1 MSKFAQ
7 HVLVGAALVAMTAP
21 AAAVDVRAGVEAYQ
35 RGDYARALAEWR
47 PLADKGDADAQF
59 NLAQA
64 YKLGR
69 GVPANLDTALGFYR
83 KAALQNH
90 EEAGALLGLLLFQN
104 GKRADA
110 MPWLGKAAD
119 RGDAA
124 SQYVYGT
131 ALFNGDLVAQDWPRA
146 YGLMTRAAAQGLP
159 PARSALMEMDKH
171 IPLAQREQGVA
182 LARAAGDRPAANRP
196 APAPVRIA
204 AAPPV
209 LPTGPASAGVT
220 RQPPAN
226 PAVRDTGPPARP
238 AAAAPG
244 PRAPAPRVAAVRPA
258 PAPRAVAQP
267 GSAATSR
274 PVSPR
279 PAQTR
284 PAPSARVAGW
294 KVQLGAFRE
303 PGAANALFASLKGRV
318 RALSGA
324 QPILVR
330 AGAVTRLQA
339 GPFPSR
345 AAAAAACA
353 QVTATGQACFPV
365 AP

>member
-1 MSKFAQ
+1 MFIFAQ
-7 HVLVGAALVAMTAP
+7 NVLAGTALAAMTAT
-21 AAAVDVRAGVEAYQ
+21 AAAAADVRAGVEAYQ

-59 NLAQA
+59 NMAQA

-69 GVPANLDTALGFYR
+69 GVPANLDTALGLYR
-83 KAALQNH
+83 KAALQDH

-104 GKRADA
+104 GKRAEA

-119 RGDAA
+119 RGDPA
-124 SQYVYGT
+124 SQYLYGT
-131 ALFNGDLVAQDWPRA
+131 ALFNGDMVAQDWPRA

-159 PARSALMEMDKH
+159 PARSALIEMDKH
-171 IPLAQREQGVA
+171 IPLAQRQQGVA
-182 LARAAGDRPAANRP
+182 LARAANDR
-196 APAPVRIA
+196 PAPVRSAPVRVA

-209 LPTGPASAGVT
+209 PPAGSASAGVT

-238 AAAAPG
+238 AVTAAP
-244 PRAPAPRVAAVRPA
+244 RATTPRVAAA
-258 PAPRAVAQP
+258 
-267 GSAATSR
+267 
-274 PVSPR
+274 SP
-279 PAQTR
+279 
-284 PAPSARVAGW
+284 ARVAGW

-303 PGAANALFASLKGRV
+303 PGAANALFSSLRGRV

-330 AGAVTRLQA
+330 VGAVTRLQA

-345 AAAAAACA
+345 AAAASACA
-353 QVTATGQACFPV
+353 QVAATGQACFPV

>member
-7 HVLVGAALVAMTAP
+7 HALIGTALVAMTAP

-69 GVPANLDTALGFYR
+69 GVPANLDTALGLYR

-104 GKRADA
+104 GKRAEA
-110 MPWLGKAAD
+110 MPWLGKAAN

-182 LARAAGDRPAANRP
+182 LARAAGDRPAASR
-196 APAPVRIA
+196 PAPVRIA

-209 LPTGPASAGVT
+209 LPTGQASAGVT

-238 AAAAPG
+238 AAATPG
-244 PRAPAPRVAAVRPA
+244 PRAPAPRVVAVRPA
-258 PAPRAVAQP
+258 PPSRP
-267 GSAATSR
+267 AAT
-274 PVSPR
+274 PQPATPR
-279 PAQTR
+279 PA
-284 PAPSARVAGW
+284 PAARVAGW

>member
-1 MSKFAQ
+1 M
-7 HVLVGAALVAMTAP
+7 
-21 AAAVDVRAGVEAYQ
+21 
-35 RGDYARALAEWR
+35 
-47 PLADKGDADAQF
+47 
-59 NLAQA
+59 
-64 YKLGR
+64 
-69 GVPANLDTALGFYR
+69 
-83 KAALQNH
+83 
-90 EEAGALLGLLLFQN
+90 
-104 GKRADA
+104 
-110 MPWLGKAAD
+110 
-119 RGDAA
+119 
-124 SQYVYGT
+124 
-131 ALFNGDLVAQDWPRA
+131 VAQDWPRA

-182 LARAAGDRPAANRP
+182 LARAAGDRPAASR
-196 APAPVRIA
+196 PAPVRIA

-238 AAAAPG
+238 AAATPG
-244 PRAPAPRVAAVRPA
+244 PRAPAPRVVAVRPA
-258 PAPRAVAQP
+258 PP
-267 GSAATSR
+267 
-274 PVSPR
+274 PR
-279 PAQTR
+279 PAATPR
-284 PAPSARVAGW
+284 PVARPGPAATPRPVPPRPAAPSPAPSARVAGW